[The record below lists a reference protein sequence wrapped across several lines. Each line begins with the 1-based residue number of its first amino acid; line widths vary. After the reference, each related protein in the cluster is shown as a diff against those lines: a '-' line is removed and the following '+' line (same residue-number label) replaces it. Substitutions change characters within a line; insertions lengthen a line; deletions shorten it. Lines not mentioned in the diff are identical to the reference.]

1 MSAPTPFDFTGY
13 RVAIAGGSKGIGRA
27 MALGFLAAGA
37 QVSVCARG
45 QDGLDG
51 LAKDAGAHANRL
63 HTQICDLAEVDQIE
77 CWIGDA
83 AQAMDGMDVQI
94 NNATGYGFREDDESW
109 LVDFNVDLMAAV
121 RASRFAV
128 PYLERSQHACILH
141 TSSIGS
147 FRPRTMGPPYAAMKA
162 ALNHYTRTQALALA
176 EHRIRV
182 NAIAPGS
189 IEFPD
194 GVWDRVKHDIECGR
208 VHAIRTR
215 FFEKIFEVAARRAVA
230 QVYATLQPQAGWQ
243 PAQPSHVRV
252 AQAGACVSVGSAH
265 ALRRMFEQLP
275 FVVAA
280 DRRQIQRHQAIGGF
294 GRLQRPGKNVAEIDD
309 QIAAAPV
316 DVFKHGIQR
325 GEIAMDVGDCRDA
338 MADGTGGFAHH
349 ALLLGFDQRRSNFVV
364 IPDVAKPRSGTCFF
378 RSESRFRVPFAMRP
392 RMAPE

>member
-176 EHRIRV
+176 EHRVRV

-194 GVWDRVKHDIECGR
+194 GVWDRVKQDKPEQYEKVLGTIPFGR
-208 VHAIRTR
+208 FGTP
-215 FFEKIFEVAARRAVA
+215 EEVAHLALFLAS
-230 QVYATLQPQAGWQ
+230 PFAGWITGQ
-243 PAQPSHVRV
+243 IMTVDGGQS
-252 AQAGACVSVGSAH
+252 
-265 ALRRMFEQLP
+265 LRF
-275 FVVAA
+275 
-280 DRRQIQRHQAIGGF
+280 
-294 GRLQRPGKNVAEIDD
+294 
-309 QIAAAPV
+309 
-316 DVFKHGIQR
+316 
-325 GEIAMDVGDCRDA
+325 
-338 MADGTGGFAHH
+338 
-349 ALLLGFDQRRSNFVV
+349 
-364 IPDVAKPRSGTCFF
+364 
-378 RSESRFRVPFAMRP
+378 
-392 RMAPE
+392 